1 MKTLSLSR
9 RKQKIVAFFRGDV
22 PVMLAVVFLGLVF
35 VLAVG
40 ADILAPYSPTRVN
53 LGLRNLPPLSQS
65 GEGLPHL
72 LGTDPVGRDIATRL
86 MYGARISLFIGFSTV
101 AIASVI
107 GVTVGIVAGYKGGWI
122 DQLLMRTVDVLLGIP
137 GLLAALFV
145 LFVIGPGMRNLIVVL
160 AALRWTVYA
169 RLTRGMVLSL
179 REEAFVR
186 GATAIGASDFRIMRR
201 HILPNVVS
209 PLIVLATLEVG
220 IMILAE
226 AGLSFLGFGIQQ
238 PDASWGLEVSA
249 GREYIA
255 SAWWLVTMPG
265 LAIMLTV
272 LSLNILASSLRD
284 TLDPLH
290 RWRWSGDQ
298 PGG

>member
-9 RKQKIVAFFRGDV
+9 RRQKIVAFFRGDV

-284 TLDPLH
+284 ALDPLH
-290 RWRWSGDQ
+290 RWRWSVDQ

>member
-9 RKQKIVAFFRGDV
+9 RRQKIVAFFRGDV

-160 AALRWTVYA
+160 AALRWTA
-169 RLTRGMVLSL
+169 SL
-179 REEAFVR
+179 RFICHTSEYCY
-186 GATAIGASDFRIMRR
+186 
-201 HILPNVVS
+201 
-209 PLIVLATLEVG
+209 
-220 IMILAE
+220 
-226 AGLSFLGFGIQQ
+226 FGRC
-238 PDASWGLEVSA
+238 E
-249 GREYIA
+249 
-255 SAWWLVTMPG
+255 
-265 LAIMLTV
+265 
-272 LSLNILASSLRD
+272 
-284 TLDPLH
+284 
-290 RWRWSGDQ
+290 
-298 PGG
+298 

>member
-1 MKTLSLSR
+1 M
-9 RKQKIVAFFRGDV
+9 
-22 PVMLAVVFLGLVF
+22 
-35 VLAVG
+35 
-40 ADILAPYSPTRVN
+40 
-53 LGLRNLPPLSQS
+53 
-65 GEGLPHL
+65 
-72 LGTDPVGRDIATRL
+72 
-86 MYGARISLFIGFSTV
+86 
-101 AIASVI
+101 
-107 GVTVGIVAGYKGGWI
+107 
-122 DQLLMRTVDVLLGIP
+122 MRTVDVLLGIP

-284 TLDPLH
+284 ALDPLH
-290 RWRWSGDQ
+290 RWRWSVDQ